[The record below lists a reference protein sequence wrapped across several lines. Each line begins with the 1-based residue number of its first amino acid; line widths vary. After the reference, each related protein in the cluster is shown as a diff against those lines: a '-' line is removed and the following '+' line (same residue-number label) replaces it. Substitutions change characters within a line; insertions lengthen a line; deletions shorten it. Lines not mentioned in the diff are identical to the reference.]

1 MSFFKKVGKSI
12 SSAFKKAPSVV
23 SSIFKKGENLAG
35 KVVGGL
41 DKVGDVLG
49 QAADIGEKIVSNPL
63 AQAGID
69 AIGGVFGVPDAGAMA
84 SKAIQSIKQGSQF
97 AKSAADIGRSG
108 IKASQ
113 LGRSGDLQGAF
124 NQGRDTIEKAK
135 MLRDGSGIQG
145 PVFE

>member
-1 MSFFKKVGKSI
+1 MSFFKKAAKAI
-12 SSAFKKAPSVV
+12 SSSFKKAPSVV
-23 SSIFKKGENLAG
+23 SNLFKKGESVVG
-35 KVVGGL
+35 KISGGL

-49 QAADIGEKIVSNPL
+49 QAADIGDKILSNPL
-63 AQAGID
+63 AQA
-69 AIGGVFGVPDAGAMA
+69 AITGVGSYFGMPEAGAMLGQGLDVVR
-84 SKAIQSIKQGSQF
+84 KGSQL
-97 AKSAADIGRSG
+97 AKSGADIGRSG

-135 MLRDGSGIQG
+135 MLRDGAGIQG